1 MVSTTSW
8 MPNNATHSHEHA
20 KMTSFRS
27 YTSSNYVRNIHL
39 IQYNTIQYNMWWLIQ
54 NILFSACLI
63 VMIHYLYIYFETT
76 LTTPKVKDLIRGQK
90 HEYKSLLE
98 SINKKIDQPMLSSSS
113 SSLSSSFPPSP
124 PSSSSQIPTEPLGIT
139 QSSDD
144 MKSDLKQYLR
154 EIGQQYQPS

>member
-1 MVSTTSW
+1 
-8 MPNNATHSHEHA
+8 
-20 KMTSFRS
+20 
-27 YTSSNYVRNIHL
+27 
-39 IQYNTIQYNMWWLIQ
+39 MWWLIQ

-98 SINKKIDQPMLSSSS
+98 SINKKIDQPMM
-113 SSLSSSFPPSP
+113 SSLSSPAPALAPAP
-124 PSSSSQIPTEPLGIT
+124 PSSSQILTEPLGIT
-139 QSSDD
+139 QSADD

-154 EIGQQYQPS
+154 EIGQQYQLHQPS